1 MADEVQNSAVQQARA
16 ASMIATTHVAWV
28 APPEPIRGLDH
39 LGVQAPCIALYGQLL
54 PGITNVTDRARYYA
68 FYPWI
73 IWSFEKRY
81 KNHSLNQ
88 FRRVL
93 RRAECLFTL
102 IAICHVRKLGDKDN
116 GRHGKAMVG
125 RNQLLRI
132 EEASD
137 FSLDDYA
144 AFEGPNRYFKNKLGG
159 LGQYY
164 FGPLRDL
171 RVLDRS
177 SKSAGYPPGYDRE
190 RGQALAEA
198 FASGVPEDAFFR
210 AMEAASLTWADL
222 DGLSSFCPCGL
233 HDNPKEHEL
242 LLDLFLARSESFK
255 HDGGPVRRASLG
267 LMLDL
272 ADRDAN
278 APKYA
283 FEHLL
288 RGAAYSGTLSDGS
301 HWQVAPVFQRAQRGW
316 GTYQRNELL
325 SLAVQGLF
333 AAVLRA
339 IERDREGRI
348 LRTADAADVAVGLL
362 SSLAGKLALPL
373 DDIVA
378 QVRAELP
385 PLADWLNPEHELERG
400 WRLQSFGLDDDQL
413 EDVASESVVILL
425 ALLARGV
432 DEYPYGDFELDPE
445 YFDPR
450 EVHLLSLRQ
459 VSRSEWRGMSVEAW
473 VRWLATHWGIA
484 RHLRVALRKLH
495 GERRDTF
502 RIRPL
507 EGELRVV
514 ETPAPTFTIPRI
526 SQSLQILR
534 DLGLVDNND
543 EGTVVLTDRGQQELE
558 TCRGT

>member
-1 MADEVQNSAVQQARA
+1 M
-16 ASMIATTHVAWV
+16 TTKTRVGWV

-68 FYPWI
+68 FHPWV

-81 KNHSLNQ
+81 KPLSLIE

-102 IAICHVRKLGDKDN
+102 IAICHARRLGDNDN

-125 RNQLLRI
+125 RNKLLRI

-137 FSLDDYA
+137 FSLDAYA
-144 AFEGPNRYFKNKLGG
+144 ALEGPNRYFKNKLGG

-171 RVLDRS
+171 RVLDHS
-177 SKSAGYPPGYDRE
+177 SVGAGGPPGYDRE
-190 RGQALAEA
+190 RGRALAEA

-210 AMEAASLTWADL
+210 AMEAPSSTWADL
-222 DGLSSFCPCGL
+222 DELSPFCPCGL
-233 HDNPKEHEL
+233 RDNPTEHEL

-255 HDGGPVRRASLG
+255 RDGGLVRRASLG

-272 ADRDAN
+272 ASRDTN
-278 APKYA
+278 VPEFA
-283 FEHLL
+283 FERIL

-339 IERDREGRI
+339 IERDHGGRI
-348 LRTADAADVAVGLL
+348 LRTADAADVAVGLV
-362 SSLAGKLALPL
+362 SSLAEKLALPL
-373 DDIVA
+373 GDVVA
-378 QVRAELP
+378 QVRQDQP
-385 PLADWLNPEHELERG
+385 SLANWLNPEHELERG
-400 WRLQSFGLDDDQL
+400 WRLQNLSLDDDQL
-413 EDVASESVVILL
+413 EDVASESIAILL

-432 DEYPYGDFELDPE
+432 EEYPYGDFELDPE
-445 YFDPR
+445 YFDPH

-459 VSRSEWRGMSVEAW
+459 VSRSEWKDMNLETW
-473 VRWLATHWGIA
+473 VRWLAIHWGIA
-484 RHLRVALRKLH
+484 RHLRVALRKLR

-507 EGELRVV
+507 EDELRVV
-514 ETPAPTFTIPRI
+514 EAPAPTYTVPRI
-526 SQSLQILR
+526 SQALQILR
-534 DLGLVDNND
+534 DLGLTDSND
-543 EGTVVLTDRGQQELE
+543 EGAVVLTDLGLQELE
-558 TCRGT
+558 ACRDT